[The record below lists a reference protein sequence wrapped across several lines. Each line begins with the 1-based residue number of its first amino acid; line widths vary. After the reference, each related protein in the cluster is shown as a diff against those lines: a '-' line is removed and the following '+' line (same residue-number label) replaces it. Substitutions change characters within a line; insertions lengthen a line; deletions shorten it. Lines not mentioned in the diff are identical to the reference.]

1 MNKIHTNTAIDN
13 HALLTLYNLF
23 VEADKYVAN
32 KARDNCFKYTH
43 TNINMVS
50 QIPRPHMFSS
60 HFFPKHIL
68 EYIDET
74 ALHKIQYICKIKG
87 RTVNIYFVLNDY
99 MYDTLKTQNIHFIDN
114 YIRMMYMWIYTLS
127 AFSNTTCSKTL
138 SVYVYLTPF
147 QKVLPDNQLITIS
160 TEHVN
165 TAYTTHCK
173 MNNEIVIYRQEEWF
187 KVFVHE
193 TFHSFGLD
201 FANMANT
208 HTINKEMKRLFN
220 VNTDFLLF
228 ESYCEF
234 WARTINCMMYT
245 YFQLEHKGNIKYENF
260 EKTFRKHMDKESRHS
275 LLQGLKILNFLGLD
289 YKTVNKD
296 YTHIT
301 NVKKTDKNTTA
312 VTTCNYLYKENTA
325 VFSYYIITSLLINNY
340 CEFMYW
346 CLCNNTS
353 DNKFLE
359 FKKTPGNINSY
370 IEFIDLSR
378 RDKNIL
384 KLVAN
389 IEKSFVDSHDN
400 MDRNLRMTTLDIHN
414 TIQHNCSCE
423 IE

>member
-193 TFHSFGLD
+193 TFHTFGID
-201 FANMANT
+201 FSMF
-208 HTINKEMKRLFN
+208 TIDSYQSQLQSMFN
-220 VNTDFLLF
+220 VSTNIFLY
-228 ESYCEF
+228 EAYCET
-234 WARTINCMMYT
+234 WARVINIIIYTTLMQKNQSFKTIKKTCIE
-245 YFQLEHKGNIKYENF
+245 YFQ
-260 EKTFRKHMDKESRHS
+260 KETVHS
-275 LLQGLKILNFLGLD
+275 MVQASKILKFMGL
-289 YKTVNKD
+289 
-296 YTHIT
+296 
-301 NVKKTDKNTTA
+301 
-312 VTTCNYLYKENTA
+312 NYNILTSKHNDLQRISQMLYKESTN
-325 VFSYYIITSLLINNY
+325 VLCYYIITALLMFY
-340 CEFMYW
+340 LDEFFSW
-346 CLCNNTS
+346 CLTNNN
-353 DNKFLE
+353 DIICIP
-359 FKKTPGNINSY
+359 KKT
-370 IEFIDLSR
+370 
-378 RDKNIL
+378 KNVQL
-384 KLVAN
+384 
-389 IEKSFVDSHDN
+389 FVDFIKDHYLQEQFVELMN
-400 MDRNLRMTTLDIHN
+400 ECITMEEELRDPSIKMTCFMTM
-414 TIQHNCSCE
+414 TK
-423 IE
+423 